1 MPPQA
6 SWQACLTPAPGL
18 STKEPTMTITTTY
31 SDKPTTIG
39 NPNVGCRH
47 CGTVIERRSSNTR
60 VTLYH
65 PGVTCCADAI
75 KDQIRYREADFH
87 RLQDQARLAI
97 GGIEDLE
104 RKASQA
110 IGKEQSELM
119 RQATQARSGY
129 EHLVARINREL
140 NGDADQVGLKAEIRN
155 LRQQLARLEDDLGF

>member
-1 MPPQA
+1 
-6 SWQACLTPAPGL
+6 
-18 STKEPTMTITTTY
+18 MTITTTY

-47 CGTVIERRSSNTR
+47 CGTVIERRSSNNR

-87 RLQDQARLAI
+87 HLQDQARLAI
-97 GGIEDLE
+97 AAIEDLE
-104 RKASQA
+104 RKAQQA
-110 IGKEQSELM
+110 IGKEQSELI
-119 RQATQARSGY
+119 RQANQARAGY
-129 EHLVARINREL
+129 QHMAARMSREI
-140 NGDADQVGLKAEIRN
+140 NGDGDQIGLKHEIKN